1 MEKSI
6 SKDQNEFE
14 LLDLSYMKQVSR
26 GDTDYEKKV
35 TRLFIEI
42 IPENLANLQRDFE
55 LRAYPGIKKT
65 LHHMQSSIAVMGLD
79 NKLGTYMDMDLY
91 ERVNSKQ
98 VKENID
104 FISEICNKAVE
115 EAKQYLITLNGDN

>member
-1 MEKSI
+1 MENAMN
-6 SKDQNEFE
+6 KDQNEFE

-79 NKLGTYMDMDLY
+79 NKLADYLDMDLY
-91 ERVNSKQ
+91 DRVNSKQ
-98 VKENID
+98 VKENLD
-104 FISEICNKAVE
+104 FIAEICNKAVE
-115 EAKQYLITLNGDN
+115 EAKQYLIALNDNN

>member
-1 MEKSI
+1 MQ
-6 SKDQNEFE
+6 KDPNEFE
-14 LLDLSYMKQVSR
+14 LLDLSYMRQISR

-42 IPENLANLQRDFE
+42 IPENLANLQRDYE

-65 LHHMQSSIAVMGLD
+65 LHHMQASISVMGLD
-79 NKLGTYMDMDLY
+79 DKLGDYLEMDLY
-91 ERVNSKQ
+91 EKVNSLQ

-104 FISEICNKAVE
+104 FIAAICNKAVE
-115 EAKQYLITLNGDN
+115 EAKQYLVELNKNN